1 MSLQELFHNAKQ
13 LEAFERVALEAGYR
27 NFSKRGRLY
36 CLSDLNVFA
45 TGYVAGQKEALK
57 NVIVVGDGMSEA
69 ESDLIRHSLD
79 VEYSPGF
86 MRGIEA
92 VNNEARP
99 A

>member
-27 NFSKRGRLY
+27 NFSKCGRLY

-45 TGYVAGQKEALK
+45 AGYVAAKKEALK
-57 NVIVVGDGMSEA
+57 NVVVIGDGL
-69 ESDLIRHSLD
+69 SDLNLKEMMSL
-79 VEYSPGF
+79 
-86 MRGIEA
+86 
-92 VNNEARP
+92 P